1 MDIQHIRNLVQK
13 QNHRLQVEIERRG
26 RLEDRVMV
34 LEDLIEKLVDQ
45 QNLTLAL
52 GTNKVSLSYA

>member
-1 MDIQHIRNLVQK
+1 MDIQHIRSLVQK

-34 LEDLIEKLVDQ
+34 LEDLIDKLVDQ
-45 QNLTLAL
+45 QNLKMAP